1 MKVIQF
7 AQFGIDN
14 LESADRPAPELAPGH
29 VLVKVDACSLNYR
42 DLLMVE
48 GKYNPRIPLP
58 LVPVSDGV
66 GTVVAVGPDGPD
78 DLLGHR
84 VAAMFCQDWISGP
97 PSRATIRNTLGG
109 PADGMLAEM
118 VALPATGVH
127 QVPEYLS
134 NEEAA
139 TLPCAALTAWSAL
152 VDEGNL
158 KPGQTVLIQGTGGVS
173 IFALQFALFLGAR
186 VIITSSSDAKLAR
199 AAVLGAHHCIN
210 YKSTTDW
217 GKRAKQFTKGEGVD
231 LVIEVGGALTLAESI
246 RAVRVGGT
254 ICQIGVLSGQRA
266 PIDVT
271 PILMRN
277 LRIQGVLVG
286 STERFGAMCRALE
299 SSEIRPV
306 VDRVFDFENALQA
319 FRYLEGAQHLGKTVI
334 RVP

>member
-14 LESADRPAPELAPGH
+14 LESAERSDPTVASNQ
-29 VLVKVDACSLNYR
+29 VLVKVSACSLNYR

-58 LVPVSDGV
+58 LIPVSDGV
-66 GTVVAVGPDGPD
+66 GKVVAVGQDVAKELVGQ
-78 DLLGHR
+78 R
-84 VAAMFCQDWISGP
+84 VAAMFCQDWIAGP
-97 PSRATIRNTLGG
+97 PSRAKIRNTLGG
-109 PADGMLAEM
+109 PADGMLSEL
-118 VALPATGVH
+118 VALPASSVH
-127 QVPEYLS
+127 PVPEYLS
-134 NEEAA
+134 DEEAA

-152 VDEGNL
+152 VDEGDL
-158 KPGQTVLIQGTGGVS
+158 RAGQTVLIQGTGGVS

-210 YKSTTDW
+210 YKSTPDW
-217 GKRAKQFTKGEGVD
+217 GKRAKQFTKGLGVD
-231 LVIEVGGALTLAESI
+231 LVIEVGGALTLPESI

-254 ICQIGVLSGQRA
+254 ICQIGVLSGQKA

-286 STERFGAMCRALE
+286 SRERFAAMCRALE
-299 SSEIRPV
+299 LSKLRPI
-306 VDRVFDFENALQA
+306 VDRVFDFEDSPQA
-319 FRYLEGAQHLGKTVI
+319 FRYLESAQHLGKTAI
-334 RVP
+334 RIG